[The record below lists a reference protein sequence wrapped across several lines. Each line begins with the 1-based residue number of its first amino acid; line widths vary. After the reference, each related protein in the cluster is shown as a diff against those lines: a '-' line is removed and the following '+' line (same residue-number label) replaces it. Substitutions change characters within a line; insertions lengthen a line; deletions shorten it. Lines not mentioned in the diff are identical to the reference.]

1 MNVKLLLFGEAL
13 NIPKTDLGLGVNFI
27 SVWIDG
33 EGFTSAGNSMG
44 ALGYILLETP
54 AVDIGDLDAERAA
67 AFGNLHGRSVTFDI
81 NPNTFFKDG
90 GIADISMTVAA
101 NKDGQVVR
109 RGIEFRAENCRGVV
123 LVDKAL
129 HFTVDMLQLPRK
141 VAVDDSEPVIADD
154 LLELAVNDAPQDG
167 GSGDDRNA
175 PA

>member
-13 NIPKTDLGLGVNFI
+13 NIPRTDLGLGVNFI

-44 ALGYILLETP
+44 ALGYLLLETP

-81 NPNTFFKDG
+81 GPNTFFKDG
-90 GIADISMTVAA
+90 GIADISMTVAS

-109 RGIEFRAENCRGVV
+109 RAIEFRAESCRGVV
-123 LVDKAL
+123 LV
-129 HFTVDMLQLPRK
+129 
-141 VAVDDSEPVIADD
+141 
-154 LLELAVNDAPQDG
+154 
-167 GSGDDRNA
+167 
-175 PA
+175 

>member
-1 MNVKLLLFGEAL
+1 
-13 NIPKTDLGLGVNFI
+13 
-27 SVWIDG
+27 
-33 EGFTSAGNSMG
+33 
-44 ALGYILLETP
+44 
-54 AVDIGDLDAERAA
+54 
-67 AFGNLHGRSVTFDI
+67 
-81 NPNTFFKDG
+81 
-90 GIADISMTVAA
+90 MTVAC

-109 RGIEFRAENCRGVV
+109 RAIEFRAENCRGVV